1 MNSKFLGSV
10 RLHAPYH
17 PSIVIKL
24 DKIEFRVDSPC
35 GAKNE
40 NKVYLLTHFHFDHV
54 RSCMAGGADF
64 LSLSENPIKIYA
76 PYDDRKEYGETEN
89 VFDIHSK
96 MINFHSKGRRK
107 LVPIQENENLRFN
120 GTTVVPV
127 PLKHTVPNFGYYI
140 SNSETSALITG
151 DWEGSN
157 YKNRQKII
165 SLAPRVL
172 ITECRYFFEE
182 EIEVAE
188 ERLHVH
194 VEDILD
200 LKEEL
205 ENTMFIITHISHRY
219 RELDDIVKLTKEKDL
234 IFAKNI
240 SFNNTGYRIRERFK

>member
-1 MNSKFLGSV
+1 MSSKFIGSV

-17 PSIVIKL
+17 PSTVIKL
-24 DKIEFRVDSPC
+24 GKIEFRIDSAC

-64 LSLSENPIKIYA
+64 LSLSEDPIKIYA
-76 PYDDRKEYGETEN
+76 PYDDRREFGENES
-89 VFDIHSK
+89 VFEIHSK

-107 LVPIQENENLRFN
+107 LTPIQENENLHFN
-120 GTTVVPV
+120 ETTVTPIS
-127 PLKHTVPNFGYYI
+127 LKHTVPNYGYYI
-140 SNSETSALITG
+140 NNVETSILVTG

-157 YKNRQKII
+157 YRNREKII

-188 ERLHVH
+188 ERMHVH
-194 VEDILD
+194 IEDILD

-205 ENTMFIITHISHRY
+205 ENTLIVLNHISHRY
-219 RELDDIVKLTKEKDL
+219 RELEDIIKLTKEKEL
-234 IFAKNI
+234 ILAKNI
-240 SFNNTGYRIRERFK
+240 SFNNSGYRIRERFK